1 MKTGIK
7 QLSMYCGKY
16 APWEHYPKNLR
27 FSEVQYPLTV
37 VKHFFD
43 LDWPKG
49 HFEDLKTWRYYVLN
63 YESFHHERFGPGK
76 LFDTYEATLKLLEAL
91 HLLFLDNEDEDR
103 SVITS
108 EKQLNEE
115 KQLWYWFP
123 ENLSHEELMNPYL
136 ATKRVFKEIKPQ
148 QFRDYLNEWIHFALS
163 THAVE
168 ESMSMNEML
177 LVYKSVKKLYSAAW
191 MIRQR
196 ESDKPTLK
204 RGPIEEG
211 DMRERKLIDMTVYKK
226 SDGAISRIEQTTAEK
241 LALKEVAD
249 TLLKAAPSIKSI
261 IHINSFK
268 NPDTFMLYLLVGD
281 TEKTINEELN
291 KALEKAVAPLIRI
304 LTVIES
310 ESILQVHNGE
320 NRAFLR
326 YVLAKGIIVYE
337 GDSVNLKEQS
347 SVNLKQ
353 TDEADTSYHEQ
364 KLAESITSYDK
375 IDNEIEAENLYE
387 AVGLIA
393 RSLTA
398 ILEALLF
405 YKTGY
410 KTATPDIDRLSWLT
424 QLFTNEIER
433 RFDHLANVEPELYEL
448 LISTQPDYSGSPPD
462 VNLPEVLKLKIELV
476 NQRMIVRTLMAGDTA
491 NGGLEKSK

>member
-1 MKTGIK
+1 
-7 QLSMYCGKY
+7 MYCGKY

-37 VKHFFD
+37 VRHFFD

-49 HFEDLKTWRYYVLN
+49 HFEQLKTWRYYVVN
-63 YESFHHERFGPGK
+63 YESFNHERFGPGK
-76 LFDTYEATLKLLEAL
+76 VFDTYEATLKLLEAL
-91 HLLFLDNEDEDR
+91 HLLYH
-103 SVITS
+103 
-108 EKQLNEE
+108 EKQDNNRAIVTSKKQVNEE

-123 ENLSHEELMNPYL
+123 ENLSAEEITNPYL
-136 ATKRVFKEIKPQ
+136 AIKRVFKEIKPQ

-163 THAVE
+163 TYAVD
-168 ESMSMNEML
+168 ESMTANELL

-191 MIRQR
+191 IIRQR
-196 ESDKPTLK
+196 ESNKPTLK
-204 RGPIEEG
+204 KGPVEERNI
-211 DMRERKLIDMTVYKK
+211 RERELIDMTVYKK
-226 SDGAISRIEQTTAEK
+226 SDEAISRIEQTTAEK
-241 LALKEVAD
+241 LALNEVAD
-249 TLLKAAPSIKSI
+249 TIIKADPSVKAV

-268 NPDTFMLYLLVGD
+268 NPDTFMLYLLFD
-281 TEKTINEELN
+281 DYANPINEELS
-291 KALEKAVAPLIRI
+291 KAIEKVVEPLIRI

-310 ESILQVHNGE
+310 ETILQAKNDD

-337 GDSVNLKEQS
+337 GEGVNLKEHS
-347 SVNLKQ
+347 SVKIKQ
-353 TDEADTSYHEQ
+353 NDEEGTPYHEQ
-364 KLAESITSYDK
+364 KLAESKMAYDK

-387 AVGLIA
+387 AVRLIV

-398 ILEALLF
+398 ILQALLF

-410 KTATPDIDRLSWLT
+410 KTGNPDIDRLSWLT

-448 LISTQPDYSGSPPD
+448 LISTQPDYTGAPPD
-462 VNLPEVLKLKIELV
+462 TNLGEVLKLKIELV
-476 NQRMIVRTLMAGDTA
+476 NQRMIVRSLMAAGNTT
-491 NGGLEKSK
+491 NERLEKSK